1 MVLGFTSFS
10 GGTALTCASPWVAL
24 GVITVATCESRVRTI
39 LPASIAQYLKT
50 PTSSSV
56 PSPTAIAPS
65 APRPSLI
72 LWPMAVLIEFRR

>member
-1 MVLGFTSFS
+1 MDLGFTSFS
-10 GGTALTCASPWVAL
+10 GGTALTCASPWG
-24 GVITVATCESRVRTI
+24 GVITVATCESRVRTT